1 MKSFETMI
9 LHFLKYYI
17 FFFLLMTFIFTNV
30 QTIEEE
36 VAKKSC
42 ECVQMKISSVGQISK
57 AETQKC
63 VTKSGDEVLKSK
75 DPQEV
80 KRLTKNMEEVVER
93 LKTIY
98 KLVEKCLPKTDS
110 N

>member
-1 MKSFETMI
+1 MNLSLPKF
-9 LHFLKYYI
+9 YV
-17 FFFLLMTFIFTNV
+17 FFLLLMVFSFTSA

-36 VAKKSC
+36 IAKKSC
-42 ECVQMKISSVGQISK
+42 ECIQTKLSPDGKISNSDR
-57 AETQKC
+57 QKC
-63 VTKSGDEVLKSK
+63 ISKSGDEILKSK

-93 LKTIY
+93 LKKIY
-98 KLVEKCLPKTDS
+98 QLVEKCLPKQD